1 MTTTSVP
8 HQHGTRATYRLWRYG
23 PIAIAIAA
31 AATALVAATARAADV
46 PLTIDGE
53 QIPVAGFVTMTVLA
67 CSIGLLLAGAL
78 ARWAPQPRATFVWAA
93 VALTFASVILPLAAD
108 TDTATKVVLVTTHV
122 VAGAIVI
129 PAFARSLPPQRPDR

>member
-8 HQHGTRATYRLWRYG
+8 RRHGRRATRGLWRPG
-23 PIAIAIAA
+23 PIAIVTA

-53 QIPVAGFVTMTVLA
+53 QIPVAGVVTMTVLA

-78 ARWAPQPRATFVWAA
+78 ARWAPRPRATFTWVA
-93 VALTFASVILPLAAD
+93 VALTSR
-108 TDTATKVVLVTTHV
+108 
-122 VAGAIVI
+122 
-129 PAFARSLPPQRPDR
+129 RSSPR